1 MPEPSSGPDRR
12 RHGRPVH
19 DDPVTDRTD
28 HELLDLGDGRQ
39 LERFGTVVLDRPCPA
54 AAWHT
59 VRDPAA
65 WVAADARFDRQ
76 GDGVGAW
83 TTIGEALAPWQVELV
98 GLAFELRLTDSGQV
112 GVFPEQIPT
121 WQWLRNRATSADRT
135 ASDRPPEVLNLFAY
149 TGGSTLAAAAGG
161 ARVVHVDAARSAV
174 AWARRNAELGSLGE
188 APIRWIADDALDFVR
203 RERRRGRRYD
213 GVVLDPP
220 SYGHGAGG
228 RAWHLE
234 ADLPE
239 LLEACVAL
247 LAPGPAFLVLSV
259 HTPKF
264 GPDRLADQLRLAVG
278 PDGGGS
284 LEVDDLRIEAVDGR
298 RVTLGAVARWSR

>member
-59 VRDPAA
+59 ARDPAA

-83 TTIGEALAPWQVELV
+83 TTIGEALAPWQVELA

-121 WQWLRNRATSADRT
+121 WHWLRNRATGADRT

-174 AWARRNAELGSLGE
+174 AWARRNAELGGLGE

-264 GPDRLADQLRLAVG
+264 GPDRLTDQLRLAVG
-278 PDGGGS
+278 PDEGGS